1 MAANPVLYF
10 HPDAY
15 RVARTDLKGRHSAGE
30 SLLTALIAQTPHT
43 DIYALCQNVDEFREF
58 ASLVT
63 ESGRPLNAQA
73 VSRLDF
79 ARLHAQGLLYLADPR
94 VAELARARNIYS
106 DTLYALC
113 GVTHTISSR
122 GVVDAIA
129 DLVTA
134 PVMPWDALIL
144 TSHAVENAV
153 TTVLEHAEERLRQR
167 VGATRFVRPMLPVIP
182 LGIHTQ
188 RFKRNQAD
196 RERWRKELGLDEATI
211 VVLFFGRL
219 SVHAKASPFQLA
231 QAVERAARSGA
242 ERYAII
248 WAGWFNDDFQ
258 KRVFME
264 TARKMAPSVAF
275 HHVDGRQP
283 DARFSIWSAADI
295 FCSLS
300 DNIQE
305 TFGLTVIEAMAAE
318 LPVIVSKWDGYRDT
332 VRENVTGILV
342 DSYMSGASLADLAY
356 RYVSGVDSY
365 DQYIGAISQFCFVD
379 VEQTA
384 QWISQLAR
392 DPHLRRTLAI
402 AGRHSAEGEFDWT
415 AVLPRYQELW
425 NRQAEML
432 EQARRDKTTA
442 QQLALDPGRMFA
454 GYPSNHLEGNSLF
467 ARGPH
472 FAYWEEIIRDP
483 GIVIHAASLPSRT
496 DFLAVRD
503 RIAAAEAVSL
513 NDLLSAVGPER
524 RRVLLRGVHWMI
536 KIGLLR
542 LIAKR

>member
-1 MAANPVLYF
+1 MAANPVLFF

-30 SLLTALIAQTPHT
+30 SLLTAFIEQTPHP
-43 DIYALCQNVDEFREF
+43 DIYALCQNIEEFREF
-58 ASLVT
+58 VSIVT
-63 ESGRPLNAQA
+63 ESGRPLKPQA

-94 VAELARARNIYS
+94 VAESARARNVYS
-106 DTLYALC
+106 DTAYALC
-113 GVTHTISSR
+113 GVTHTVASR

-144 TSHAVENAV
+144 TSRAVEKAV
-153 TTVLEHAEERLRQR
+153 SVVLDHAEERLRQR
-167 VGATRFVRPMLPVIP
+167 IGAAKFVRPMLPVVP
-182 LGIHTQ
+182 LGVHTQ
-188 RFKRNQAD
+188 RFKRNATD
-196 RERWRKELGLDEATI
+196 RERWRKELGLDETTI
-211 VVLFFGRL
+211 AVLFFGRL

-231 QAVERAARSGA
+231 QAVERAARGGS

-258 KRVFME
+258 KRVFMQ
-264 TARKMAPSVAF
+264 TAKKMAPSVAF
-275 HHVDGRQP
+275 HHVDARRP

-318 LPVIVSKWDGYRDT
+318 LPVIVSDWDGYRDT
-332 VRENVTGILV
+332 VRQNVTGILI
-342 DSYMSGASLADLAY
+342 DSYMSGASLGDLAF
-356 RYVSGVDSY
+356 RYISGIDSY
-365 DQYIGAISQFCFVD
+365 DHYIGAVSQFCFID

-384 QWISQLAR
+384 HWISQLAR
-392 DPHLRRTLAI
+392 DAHLRRTLAI
-402 AGRHSAEGEFDWT
+402 AGRHSAEGEFDWKT
-415 AVLPRYQELW
+415 VLPRYQDLW
-425 NRQAEML
+425 NRQLEML
-432 EQARRDKTTA
+432 EQARRDQGLTPH
-442 QQLALDPGRMFA
+442 LALDPARMFA
-454 GYPSNHLEGNSLF
+454 GYPSRHLDGGALF

-472 FAYWEEIIRDP
+472 FDYWEEILKDP
-483 GIVIHAASLPSRT
+483 GIVVHAASLPSRPE
-496 DFLAVRD
+496 FLAVRD

-513 NDLLSAVGPER
+513 NELLGAVNPER
-524 RRVLLRGVHWMI
+524 RHVLLRGLHWMV

-542 LIAKR
+542 LVAKQ